1 MTCCIGLYTC
11 SSPDDNLSGES
22 RRSLVNRDTTAK
34 ETISLNN
41 LKDSSLLH
49 DQLNI
54 DEDLNCEDH
63 FKTALRREKPS
74 SVSIVHCDF
83 WSAEHPN
90 WLEYAYYFEIEK
102 NDSFFYDL
110 IDHNQMVPIIDPSS
124 IEKEDIDWFIPFQ
137 LTRYEGFYTEDD
149 FDDFQVFRDKKTG
162 KLFIRGSQ
170 S

>member
-1 MTCCIGLYTC
+1 VIT
-11 SSPDDNLSGES
+11 
-22 RRSLVNRDTTAK
+22 DTTGK
-34 ETISLNN
+34 EKISLGNR
-41 LKDSSLLH
+41 KDSSLLH
-49 DQLNI
+49 DQLFI
-54 DEDLNCEDH
+54 DEDLNCDAH
-63 FKTALRREKPS
+63 FETALHQKKPT

-102 NDSFFYDL
+102 NDPLFYDL
-110 IDHNQMVPIIDPSS
+110 IEHNQMVPIIDPSS
-124 IEKEDIDWFIPFQ
+124 VESEEIDWFLPYQIS
-137 LTRYEGFYTEDD
+137 RYDGFYTEDD